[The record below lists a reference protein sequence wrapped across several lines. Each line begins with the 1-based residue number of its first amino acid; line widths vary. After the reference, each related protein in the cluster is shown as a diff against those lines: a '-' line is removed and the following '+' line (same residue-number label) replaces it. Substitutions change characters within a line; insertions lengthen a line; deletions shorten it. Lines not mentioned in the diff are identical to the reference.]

1 MSHVSVIR
9 QCHLSSV
16 SFCHSF
22 IVCLCFAVCFI
33 CTFLWCARCSAQCM
47 FLLCAQQL
55 WRNCISKSACIA
67 TFGWNWM
74 VCRKYICKMVVM
86 TCFRFFVSVSAFDF
100 SLYDFFEARPCVV
113 CVFVYVWYTRLCL
126 MREERIQHRMHSAHI
141 QDEVSIHHYILCD
154 LNTQDRSS
162 KTMKRLSLRCHC
174 ARRSMFTW
182 YTLSLSFWMPSQCHL
197 FAWCIRTNFLFL
209 CLTMQFHFRRLLFW
223 HMAAVYT

>member
-1 MSHVSVIR
+1 MRAHKKTQQQWIGGLQQKWLLFVWHWSRTISRYYSMSHVSVIR
-9 QCHLSSV
+9 QCYLSSV

-55 WRNCISKSACIA
+55 WRNCISKSACMA

-113 CVFVYVWYTRLCL
+113 CVFVYVWCTQLCL
-126 MREERIQHRMHSAHI
+126 MREERIKHRMHRVHTFRTK
-141 QDEVSIHHYILCD
+141 Y
-154 LNTQDRSS
+154 R
-162 KTMKRLSLRCHC
+162 
-174 ARRSMFTW
+174 FTIIF
-182 YTLSLSFWMPSQCHL
+182 Y
-197 FAWCIRTNFLFL
+197 AI
-209 CLTMQFHFRRLLFW
+209 
-223 HMAAVYT
+223 